1 MAARLFRH
9 PGGSVERRHPEQ
21 CEGSSEGLCR
31 FDLGFGAYVVI
42 PDLFRDL
49 LTQSSLQMRFF
60 LLLHIGLY
68 YLSSPPGGSI
78 SHCHPEGVAPKDPVK
93 VCAVSIW
100 GLGLTLSSRTCSGIS
115 LRRVLC
121 RRVSFYFYT

>member
-9 PGGSVERRHPEQ
+9 PGGSVARSHPEQ
-21 CEGSSEGLCR
+21 REGTSEGLSR
-31 FDLGFGAYVVI
+31 FDLGFEAYVVI

-68 YLSSPPGGSI
+68 YLSSPPGGSF
-78 SHCHPEGVAPKDPVK
+78 SRCHPGGSVATDRIH
-93 VCAVSIW
+93 AENN
-100 GLGLTLSSRTCSGIS
+100 GLYQHYMLPE
-115 LRRVLC
+115 
-121 RRVSFYFYT
+121 